1 MKPKIIVAGELYSQ
15 NLGDGLLSGLL
26 TECLK
31 EDFDILPLDL
41 SMAEPYPGGT
51 AFLTE
56 NFKKMS
62 AVKGR
67 RRCLVSVLRIKAGIR
82 SRISLSDEKYIR
94 HAGKSLEEEGVR
106 ALVFAGGQ
114 LFHSYFLPLLR
125 QMTDLASA
133 RGIPVFFHAVGCGLP
148 FDRQDMEDLSHI
160 LFHPAVRRITVRD
173 GEKTIFMYWPHAQVI
188 KTFDTALLARR
199 FYQTKTA
206 VKPLGINVML
216 TKKMSYDGQKRY
228 WIRLLTFFERKE
240 ADFEL
245 YTNGSFED
253 QQFALHILLSMK
265 KQPALFLHPRPLN
278 PSAFV
283 EMTARYER
291 ILAMRFHSVLLA
303 AALKI
308 PAAALEWDAKTGE
321 FYTALGAPGL
331 LLPFGEKPAVVFK
344 RLMTADLPSGLH
356 EAEETAGRAVGRL
369 REDLLNLP

>member
-1 MKPKIIVAGELYSQ
+1 MKSKIIVAGELYSQ

-26 TECLK
+26 TGCLK
-31 EDFDILPLDL
+31 EDFEILPLDL

-51 AFLTE
+51 AFITE
-56 NFKKMS
+56 SFQKMS

-67 RRCLVSVLRIKAGIR
+67 RRCLASVLRIKAGMR
-82 SRISLSDEKYIR
+82 RRTSLSDEKYIR
-94 HAGKSLEEEGVR
+94 HAKKCLDEDGVR

-148 FDRQDMEDLSHI
+148 FDRKDVEDLSHI

-173 GEKTIFMYWPHAQVI
+173 GERTIFRYWPQAPVM
-188 KTFDTALLARR
+188 KTFDTALLSRR
-199 FYQTKTA
+199 FFQTKTA

-216 TKKMSYDGQKRY
+216 TKKMSYDRQKRY
-228 WIRLLTFFERKE
+228 WVRLLTFLEGKG

-245 YTNGSFED
+245 YTNGSYED
-253 QQFALHILLSMK
+253 QQFALHILLTMK
-265 KQPALFLHPRPLN
+265 KEPALYLHPRPLN

-283 EMTARYER
+283 EMTAGYER

-344 RLMTADLPSGLH
+344 RLMGAALPPGLQ
-356 EAEETAGRAVGRL
+356 EAEETACRAVGLL
-369 REDLLNLP
+369 REDLLNLQ